1 MNRVLLLLLLVGCQG
16 VKVEKDAGSSTC
28 AKVGDSCMFE
38 PGKLGLCVDG
48 NVSGQ
53 GPPKPI
59 CQSQH

>member
-1 MNRVLLLLLLVGCQG
+1 MRLLFLVVVLAGCQG
-16 VKVEKDAGSSTC
+16 VKVENDAASPTC

-48 NVSGQ
+48 NVTGQ